1 MPPANRHNPTMP
13 FNTIM
18 TTANTVSRANPA
30 LSAANDSM
38 METMSATS
46 ITVTAK
52 ASTNVP
58 NGSPMRWATTSAW
71 CTAANTLAI
80 KAAPAMTATAPLAS
94 ANSMITS
101 ITQAAAGQSHAHQG
115 MRDGAAIAKGSFQ
128 DRARLHEAAPQ
139 GENPGVPGRTA
150 KQSTAVRCR
159 GPSAAPATRC
169 AGGVVEIELLRWVAL
184 VLLLVAPAKVRGGW
198 GAGGRVHARWQR
210 ADDGARQLLS

>member
-115 MRDGAAIAKGSFQ
+115 MRDGAAIAKGSLSRSGFSNGPGDVKSPVRQ
-128 DRARLHEAAPQ
+128 TPSQQVSTVMTRPVLSKGGS
-139 GENPGVPGRTA
+139 GEHNLG
-150 KQSTAVRCR
+150 S
-159 GPSAAPATRC
+159 
-169 AGGVVEIELLRWVAL
+169 
-184 VLLLVAPAKVRGGW
+184 
-198 GAGGRVHARWQR
+198 
-210 ADDGARQLLS
+210 

>member
-58 NGSPMRWATTSAW
+58 NGSPIRWATTSAW

-80 KAAPAMTATAPLAS
+80 KAAPAMTATAPLAP
-94 ANSMITS
+94 ANSMIKS
-101 ITQAAAGQSHAHQG
+101 IAQAAAGQTHAHQG

-139 GENPGVPGRTA
+139 GENHHVPGRTV
-150 KQSTAVRCR
+150 KQPAAVRCR
-159 GPSAAPATRC
+159 GAA
-169 AGGVVEIELLRWVAL
+169 L
-184 VLLLVAPAKVRGGW
+184 
-198 GAGGRVHARWQR
+198 GAGNALQGG
-210 ADDGARQLLS
+210 ADRCGD

>member
-58 NGSPMRWATTSAW
+58 NGSPIRWATTSAW

-80 KAAPAMTATAPLAS
+80 KAAPAMTATAPLAP
-94 ANSMITS
+94 ANSMIKS
-101 ITQAAAGQSHAHQG
+101 IAQAAAGQTHAHQG

-128 DRARLHEAAPQ
+128 DRASLMGPVMSSLPCGRLPVQQVSVMARPVLSIE
-139 GENPGVPGRTA
+139 VRF
-150 KQSTAVRCR
+150 STTVSRR
-159 GPSAAPATRC
+159 GLLASLRGQRWGCQLDAIRKE
-169 AGGVVEIELLRWVAL
+169 GVVSTI
-184 VLLLVAPAKVRGGW
+184 
-198 GAGGRVHARWQR
+198 
-210 ADDGARQLLS
+210 